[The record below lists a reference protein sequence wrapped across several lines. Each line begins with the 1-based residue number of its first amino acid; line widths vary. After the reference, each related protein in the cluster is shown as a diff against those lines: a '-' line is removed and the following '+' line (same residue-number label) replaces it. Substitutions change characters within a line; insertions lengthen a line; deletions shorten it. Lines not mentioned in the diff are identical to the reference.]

1 MKEVL
6 FILLGYL
13 SGSVLYAYYLPL
25 WFLKLDVTQGARD
38 QNPGAFNCI
47 RRAGWPMG
55 LLALACDIAKGALP
69 VLWARHAVDMS
80 AWCFALVLSAPVV
93 GHAFS
98 VFRHF
103 RGGKAIAVSFG
114 VLAGLLPL
122 WQPIALLAVC
132 YLFFSC
138 VVRIS
143 PNRCRSIVTYVCFA
157 ALSIVWP
164 RGRMVAAG
172 CVLISAIVIARH
184 LFSEEAPEAFTASL
198 GLSRRER

>member
-1 MKEVL
+1 MKEDL

-80 AWCFALVLSAPVV
+80 AWCFALVLSAGARLSPYPSECWPDCCRCGSPSPCWRCATSFSPVWC
-93 GHAFS
+93 AS
-98 VFRHF
+98 APTAAAPSSPMCALRHC
-103 RGGKAIAVSFG
+103 RLCGPGDGWS
-114 VLAGLLPL
+114 PR
-122 WQPIALLAVC
+122 AVC
-132 YLFFSC
+132 SSPPSSSPGTFFP
-138 VVRIS
+138 RRRRR
-143 PNRCRSIVTYVCFA
+143 PLQP
-157 ALSIVWP
+157 AL
-164 RGRMVAAG
+164 G
-172 CVLISAIVIARH
+172 
-184 LFSEEAPEAFTASL
+184 
-198 GLSRRER
+198 